1 MFVRWKRR
9 ERTRMNGW
17 ERQGTGKWVKT
28 AVLIESVRTEKG
40 PRQKHVC
47 YLGTIREGF
56 ESSHYHCKD
65 FWAAATKGL
74 DAAGIKGRVRRDL
87 EATLKSVVTK
97 PGRSTRAAA
106 SRQLTEITK
115 QLRRK

>member
-1 MFVRWKRR
+1 MLV
-9 ERTRMNGW
+9 
-17 ERQGTGKWVKT
+17 
-28 AVLIESVRTEKG
+28 ESVRTEKG

-47 YLGTIREGF
+47 YLGTIREGH
-56 ESSHYHCKD
+56 ESSHYHCVD

-74 DAAGIKGRVRRDL
+74 DAAGIKGKVRSEL

-106 SRQLTEITK
+106 SKRMAELTKKIK
-115 QLRRK
+115 GA